1 MLHPLPRR
9 MPRLIP
15 LHPAV
20 RKLGRL
26 LPRIL
31 IHTLPKPGRH
41 LLELLHRDRG
51 FHVEHALLPMVKGQF
66 EVGPLA
72 LAVFL
77 LGGAEDGVRGV
88 EVGEFGAEDG
98 GDGGLAEAV
107 AVLGFEPAA

>member
-1 MLHPLPRR
+1 M
-9 MPRLIP
+9 
-15 LHPAV
+15 
-20 RKLGRL
+20 
-26 LPRIL
+26 
-31 IHTLPKPGRH
+31 
-41 LLELLHRDRG
+41 
-51 FHVEHALLPMVKGQF
+51 EHALLPMVKGQF

-107 AVLGFEPAA
+107 GVLGFEPAA

>member
-1 MLHPLPRR
+1 
-9 MPRLIP
+9 
-15 LHPAV
+15 
-20 RKLGRL
+20 
-26 LPRIL
+26 
-31 IHTLPKPGRH
+31 
-41 LLELLHRDRG
+41 
-51 FHVEHALLPMVKGQF
+51 MVKGQF

-72 LAVFL
+72 VAVFL